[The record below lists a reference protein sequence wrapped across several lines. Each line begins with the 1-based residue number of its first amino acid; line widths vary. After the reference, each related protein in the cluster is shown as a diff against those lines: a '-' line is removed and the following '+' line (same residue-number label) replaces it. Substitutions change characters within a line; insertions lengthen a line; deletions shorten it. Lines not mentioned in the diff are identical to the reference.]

1 MGSDDWPP
9 LAVVIPDDIRELD
22 ADVAAFHRELR
33 RHARQARRD
42 RLLLRRHWERFGVIA
57 PLLLL
62 TVVVVVLFG
71 GFTASFTARAPTVAG
86 PQDRAQTS
94 VASGLVGGLLPDVDV
109 VVTGNATPI
118 RELRPA
124 LLAVLP
130 TGCDCAELV
139 RALVRQTSE
148 YSLRLILVTPRLGR
162 DDASDLR
169 SAALGRATFAVDAPG
184 ALARVYG
191 THALVFVHADGV
203 VTAIDHDP
211 TASERF
217 ELPLSQ
223 LTTPRR

>member
-22 ADVAAFHRELR
+22 ADIAAYHHELR
-33 RHARQARRD
+33 RHARRSRLD
-42 RLLLRRHWERFGVIA
+42 RLLLRRHWERFGAVA
-57 PLLLL
+57 PLVVL
-62 TVVVVVLFG
+62 TVVVVVLSG
-71 GFTASFTARAPTVAG
+71 GFMASLTARAPAVAA
-86 PQDRAQTS
+86 PQDQARTS
-94 VASGLVGGLLPDVDV
+94 IASGLVGGLLPAVN
-109 VVTGNATPI
+109 VTVNGEITPI

-130 TGCDCAELV
+130 TGCGCAELV

-148 YSLRLILVTPRLGR
+148 YSLRLILITPRLGR

-169 SAALGRATFAVDAPG
+169 SAALGRATFAVDEPA

-191 THALVFVHADGV
+191 TRALVFVHADGV

-223 LTTPRR
+223 LATNRS